1 MNTSNKPYT
10 ARELE
15 DYVVGE
21 LAAERAAVI
30 EAAAEEDES
39 LSQYLESRKSE
50 RAAFLHDPRRRN
62 FQSLVDEAG
71 VEKKR
76 AWFALP
82 ALALAGGIAAAVV
95 LMPTTPTTPS
105 NTGGIRTK
113 GGISVQAAVLAGE
126 RPELFDATKALH
138 PGDRIRLTVDD
149 PTGGYVTV
157 ILEESSGAVDVL
169 YRPTE
174 LGELRPGSHMLPDS
188 LELDD
193 KLGRE
198 RIYVIMSNEAQDPK
212 AWLEEIRASHAKAGF
227 GHGWLP
233 PGGTRVGTIEYEKVD
248 TK

>member
-15 DYVVGE
+15 DYVGGE

-50 RAAFLHDPRRRN
+50 RAAFLHDPRRRS

-71 VEKKR
+71 GEKRR

-82 ALALAGGIAAAVV
+82 VLALAGAVAAVMV
-95 LMPTTPTTPS
+95 LTPNAPS

-212 AWLEEIRASHAKAGF
+212 AWLEEIRASHARSGF

-248 TK
+248 TQ